1 MKARAFVVAHHHPR
15 GEVAADLRALVRYLA
30 ALPARVVFV
39 STNLSPEAR
48 AALPAGVEVITRE
61 NVGYDFYS
69 YKVGIEALGDCA
81 ALEQLAILNSSFA
94 CLDAAKLCERFF
106 SRSRPGVDILGITA
120 SGEIAPHVQSYFVS
134 FEGRRVLGSP
144 AFREWWAAMTPVSER
159 ERVIAQYEIGM
170 SRHFHGNGFVLGAA
184 FVPSPEQNGMAL
196 ARWREFLARH
206 PGMRDRAA
214 HELNPTHF
222 LWDALLE
229 EFGIVKLEVV
239 VKNPYGMD
247 LGGLPALEALR
258 P

>member
-1 MKARAFVVAHHHPR
+1 MAARAFVVAHHHPQ
-15 GEVAADLRALVRYLA
+15 GEVAEDLRALVQYLA

-48 AALPAGVEVITRE
+48 ATLPAGVEVITRE

-69 YKVGIEALGDCA
+69 YKVGIEALGDPSA
-81 ALEQLAILNSSFA
+81 FEQLVIFNSSFA
-94 CLDAAKLCERFF
+94 CLDPGKLCERFF
-106 SRSRPGVDILGITA
+106 AASRRGIDLLGLTA
-120 SGEIAPHVQSYFVS
+120 SGEIAPHLQSYFVS
-134 FEGRRVLGSP
+134 FEGRRVLASP

-170 SRHFHGNGFVLGAA
+170 SRHFHSHGFVVGAA
-184 FVPSPEQNGMAL
+184 FAPSPRQDEVAL
-196 ARWREFLARH
+196 ARWREFRARH

-229 EFGIVKLEVV
+229 EFGIVKLEVAR
-239 VKNPYGMD
+239 KNPYGLD
-247 LGGLPALEALR
+247 LGALR
-258 P
+258 QLRP